1 VRERFYV
8 DRSESPSVLRY
19 RGTYGHVVPNWIVN
33 SRKLHERFN
42 KIKRANLFVA
52 FFAIALAISILVFG
66 GNIPRYGFPILWVLA
81 LGTVV
86 TTALTEYF
94 NKIAADYE
102 IRLNETPERAREKK
116 LVYDSEI
123 VQFGYISDEF
133 ELGLVSMPRK
143 VYNVANSWISR
154 QNRMDVADVHALLTK
169 DESSALRKS
178 LVTGLSL
185 LRDYNTLPHSE
196 MSLGSKATQDV
207 LSAFDKLNELLSYYE
222 QKEKDSRQGN
232 LDTSLSSVDDLVG
245 SVVGRAAKEESINP
259 DLD

>member
-1 VRERFYV
+1 MRERFYV

-33 SRKLHERFN
+33 SRALHGIFD
-42 KIKRANLFVA
+42 KIKRVALFAGYLAVALSFVTLIVTGGIPAYA
-52 FFAIALAISILVFG
+52 FFILGFFLLGSIVM
-66 GNIPRYGFPILWVLA
+66 
-81 LGTVV
+81 
-86 TTALTEYF
+86 TALSVYF
-94 NKIAADYE
+94 DIIADNYE

-169 DESSALRKS
+169 DESRALRKS

-222 QKEKDSRQGN
+222 EKEKDSRQGN

-245 SVVGRAAKEESINP
+245 SVVGRVAKEESINP